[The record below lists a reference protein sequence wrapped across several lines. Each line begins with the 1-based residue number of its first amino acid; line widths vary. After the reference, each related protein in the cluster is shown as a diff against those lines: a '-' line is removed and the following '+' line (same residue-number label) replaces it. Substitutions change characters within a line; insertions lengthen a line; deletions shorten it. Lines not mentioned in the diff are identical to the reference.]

1 MGLSEI
7 PDSALTEITCSGSN
21 KVFSLPSEE
30 MFIVPTLPKLS
41 SAKLTSD
48 VPSGLLSILNRVPLI
63 SSLIVGSSITI
74 DPLSFFAILPDS
86 ITTEPLSTIPIKMS
100 FNPEISN
107 SFTLNELDSFI
118 IIVELSSY
126 CAVAE
131 DNSFVKISSC
141 NKISSYKS
149 NNLFSPSALIAKTS
163 FLRLTIV
170 PIFFSELALVKSKNK
185 IKTIRLNK

>member
-1 MGLSEI
+1 MGLSEMPI
-7 PDSALTEITCSGSN
+7 SALTEITCSGSN

-30 MFIVPTLPKLS
+30 MFIIPTLPKLS

-86 ITTEPLSTIPIKMS
+86 ITAEPLSTIPIKMS

-131 DNSFVKISSC
+131 DNSFVKISSF

-149 NNLFSPSALIAKTS
+149 NNLFFPSLSIA
-163 FLRLTIV
+163 
-170 PIFFSELALVKSKNK
+170 
-185 IKTIRLNK
+185 

>member
-7 PDSALTEITCSGSN
+7 PASGLTEITCFGSN

-63 SSLIVGSSITI
+63 SSLILGSSITI

-107 SFTLNELDSFI
+107 S
-118 IIVELSSY
+118 
-126 CAVAE
+126 
-131 DNSFVKISSC
+131 
-141 NKISSYKS
+141 
-149 NNLFSPSALIAKTS
+149 
-163 FLRLTIV
+163 
-170 PIFFSELALVKSKNK
+170 
-185 IKTIRLNK
+185 